1 MNTKKKIIS
10 ICLSVCLIA
19 IAVTGFS
26 LAYFTDEDSKTNT
39 FTVGNVDIELVEP
52 TWEQNDNYVASSD
65 DAKASP
71 LLNQTFVITGTLASM
86 DRNEAKNRLLDLGAK
101 VSRSVSKKTT
111 ALICGEDAGSK
122 LTKAQELSIRIIYEE
137 EFLQMLKDLEGKE

>member
-1 MNTKKKIIS
+1 MATININNPIRLETDDESIESIVDRIKRRRLVKKDD
-10 ICLSVCLIA
+10 
-19 IAVTGFS
+19 GFLFS
-26 LAYFTDEDSKTNT
+26 A
-39 FTVGNVDIELVEP
+39 GIELTP
-52 TWEQNDNYVASSD
+52 LKQASSD

-101 VSRSVSKKTT
+101 VSGSVSKKTT
-111 ALICGEDAGSK
+111 ALICGEEAGSK